1 MDNDWKSQLIK
12 HLENKWSSQ
21 KCPMC
26 GHSGWNLPSEIYEIR
41 EFQDGNFVIGGTP
54 IVPVLPVTCG
64 NCGNTVLVNAIVAGV
79 TKREE
84 GGDHA

>member
-1 MDNDWKSQLIK
+1 M
-12 HLENKWSSQ
+12 
-21 KCPMC
+21 
-26 GHSGWNLPSEIYEIR
+26 PSEIYEIR
-41 EFQDGNFVIGGTP
+41 EFQGGNFIIGGTP